1 MLAST
6 RNERRGPQNFM
17 PLDTCLSFP
26 PSTGTPPIGCVRFMP
41 THSRS
46 WLRHVFEVVV
56 RVARSPYKP
65 HSRWLASLFLRP
77 FLDNPFLLIRLCTL
91 LLCKN
96 TNSCRFLRLRTL
108 CRKTQGVRV
117 PSLRSILKIRKETA
131 PPHIP
136 LVLMLCPRQS
146 QHR

>member
-77 FLDNPFLLIRLCTL
+77 FLDNPFLLIRLCTIVSKEKGYL
-91 LLCKN
+91 KKGGEKGWRAIEN
-96 TNSCRFLRLRTL
+96 EVYTDSVLRER
-108 CRKTQGVRV
+108 R
-117 PSLRSILKIRKETA
+117 
-131 PPHIP
+131 
-136 LVLMLCPRQS
+136 
-146 QHR
+146 